1 MHSGP
6 IGAAWMMDCWGHR
19 DPPNAIGGILA
30 AGIPKQYSYQTC
42 WWCDSFTCNMSAS
55 ARMIFPNDTYV
66 CCSNVYVALCHRMNL
81 SGYIMLISA
90 EYISQL
96 NNQWQVRLGQQWYK
110 KVISSRPLVIP
121 SPLFLAGYKVL
132 FIWKPVRMLMQ
143 WCRARTRIWSNLQT
157 KPRPIKN
164 MDILYSIQT
173 AYYVV
178 RLWNT
183 LSMCLP
189 LQESGFSHGGIW
201 KPNDG
206 NDSVLLVAFNTYS
219 TCLVCCWLHLV
230 STFCSTG

>member
-1 MHSGP
+1 
-6 IGAAWMMDCWGHR
+6 MDCWGHR

-157 KPRPIKN
+157 KPRPIKKHGHIIQYPN
-164 MDILYSIQT
+164 CILRSEIVK
-173 AYYVV
+173 YVIYV
-178 RLWNT
+178 FA
-183 LSMCLP
+183 S
-189 LQESGFSHGGIW
+189 SGEWLFPWGHLEAQRWKWQCPFGGI
-201 KPNDG
+201 
-206 NDSVLLVAFNTYS
+206 
-219 TCLVCCWLHLV
+219 
-230 STFCSTG
+230 

>member
-66 CCSNVYVALCHRMNL
+66 CCSNVYVALCPRMNL

-143 WCRARTRIWSNLQT
+143 WCRARTRIWSNLRLSLGQL
-157 KPRPIKN
+157 KKHGHIIQYPN
-164 MDILYSIQT
+164 CILRSEIVK
-173 AYYVV
+173 YVIYV
-178 RLWNT
+178 FA
-183 LSMCLP
+183 S
-189 LQESGFSHGGIW
+189 SGEWLFPWGHLEAQRWKWQCPFGGI
-201 KPNDG
+201 
-206 NDSVLLVAFNTYS
+206 
-219 TCLVCCWLHLV
+219 
-230 STFCSTG
+230 